1 MSSDHPPRR
10 RFLTRLAAAGAALGG
25 LGAAAPPAR
34 AQGSEHDRWLEKLT
48 GKHRQIFDFN
58 AHGDGLPL
66 IHMHNYIETYK
77 SAYGAKPNEV
87 NVVGTFYGGTTPLAW
102 NDRMWEK
109 YAIGAALGIKDPSTG
124 APLTRNWFNAP
135 KQGDPVF
142 FDGLLADANIASQ
155 VRRGAVFLMCRNAF
169 NLWTMRLAKGGDP
182 EPIRREILAN
192 LIPGVVVVPAM
203 VIAVEKAQHAGLA
216 YMRT

>member
-1 MSSDHPPRR
+1 MPSDATPRR
-10 RFLTRLAAAGAALGG
+10 HFLTRLAAAGAALGG
-25 LGAAAPPAR
+25 LGATAPAAR

-58 AHGDGLPL
+58 AHADGLPL
-66 IHMHNYIETYK
+66 IHMHNFIETYK

-87 NVVGTFYGGTTPLAW
+87 NVVGTFYGATTPLAW

-109 YAIGAALGIKDPSTG
+109 YAIGAALGIQDPSTG
-124 APLTRNWFNAP
+124 APLIRNWFHTP

-142 FDGLLADANIASQ
+142 FNGLLADANIASQ

-182 EPIRREILAN
+182 EPIRREISAN

-203 VIAVEKAQHAGLA
+203 VIAVEKAQRAGIA